1 MSEEGTTDFE
11 AALAELEQI
20 VGALERDELELDDA
34 LRMFEKGVENLRTAN
49 RLLEKARGEIEEL
62 IEEAS
67 GELRTIGFEPGS
79 DRQESEP
86 V

>member
-1 MSEEGTTDFE
+1 VSEEGTTDFE
-11 AALAELEQI
+11 KALAELVQI
-20 VGALERDELELDDA
+20 VGALELDELELDDA
-34 LRMFEKGVENLRTAN
+34 LKMFEKGVDNLRTAN

-79 DRQESEP
+79 EEP
-86 V
+86 QPG